1 MGIIRKYTS
10 LDFKK
15 KTEYSTIISIVFNI
29 CSGIF
34 QFILGIITREYF
46 LCLSGFVNFFLLTS
60 KLNCI
65 FGIRNVKNKSFK
77 ERNLLVSLMLILS
90 GICYILYMARLLI
103 FDIQIKQ
110 YNMYI
115 AIIIAAISFTQ
126 IGLAINGLVKAKGH
140 GHLYKDIKVI
150 NFTSSLT
157 GIVLTQTAL
166 LSMKNSEVLN
176 TSVGYF
182 GIGVGFIAI
191 LLGVFLLISPKYS
204 IYEREHQVF
213 KNRNTCNNKEIKI
226 MLIKDKIVGSY
237 YYHGEISD
245 NICDGYIKK
254 ERMCFFRMNIF
265 FKILVCI
272 LSEILIF
279 VLAFDAL
286 VFYFRS
292 FALFKKLNKRMEA
305 LGFENITNI

>member
-34 QFILGIITREYF
+34 QFILGIITKEYF

-77 ERNLLVSLMLILS
+77 ERNLLVSITLILS

-166 LSMKNSEVLN
+166 LSMKNSETLN
-176 TSVGYF
+176 TSAGYF

-213 KNRNTCNNKEIKI
+213 KSLNTCNNKEIKI

-279 VLAFDAL
+279 VLAIDAL
-286 VFYFRS
+286 IFYFRS